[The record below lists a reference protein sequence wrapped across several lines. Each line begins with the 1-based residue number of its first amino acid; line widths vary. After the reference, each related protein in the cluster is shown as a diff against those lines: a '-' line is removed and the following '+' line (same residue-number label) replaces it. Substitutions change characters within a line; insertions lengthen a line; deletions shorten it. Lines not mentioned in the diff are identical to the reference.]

1 MLCSHRPRFV
11 AVWVLFCNEII
22 ETNWKNMK
30 GTVKL
35 GLHDTGMS
43 FHSGMKILISIANE
57 VISYEK
63 KYLTFIIMTIDN
75 ILLNQFSKKYITSI
89 RCTFKWISGQDDIKP
104 VWLDFFLCFSF
115 MTMTIKQTT
124 YKSN

>member
-1 MLCSHRPRFV
+1 
-11 AVWVLFCNEII
+11 
-22 ETNWKNMK
+22 MK

-89 RCTFKWISGQDDIKP
+89 RCTFK
-104 VWLDFFLCFSF
+104 
-115 MTMTIKQTT
+115 
-124 YKSN
+124 